1 MFFGSIF
8 YKDYGTS
15 TRLMQDYSLYYY
27 EVVRLYSRG
36 VTIGE
41 KGIMGRG
48 SPADSLQVFYL
59 LTGSVARGKA

>member
-1 MFFGSIF
+1 
-8 YKDYGTS
+8 
-15 TRLMQDYSLYYY
+15 MQDYSLYYY